1 VHRIIHGDLQTSTT
15 ERATHLRLD
24 GEQIFAGD
32 DEHLD
37 DADERRTF
45 RREELTA
52 CESCG
57 RLSPPTRITCLYCG
71 AELPAPHAGED
82 LRRPAL
88 KPLEEGVSGFNVVL
102 VPREVEEET
111 RDGRD
116 SRPRSSDA
124 LDEVASLLRLKP
136 EQLGEILAARV
147 PLPLARTGERA
158 EVALLERRLSELGL
172 HIEIV
177 SDDDLAVETVPPR
190 RIRRMVFGADDIKGS
205 AGAGFE
211 SWREEWGHLSVIV
224 TGRVYRK
231 VIEIDERVKRGA
243 GGEVVDTRE
252 LTRDEAI
259 LDLYFAGERAGWRIM
274 SEGFDYSCLGAR
286 KSLLAAENF
295 ARLVETL
302 RERAPRAAFDDSYKR
317 VRHLLQFAWSPTERT
332 ESSGLR
338 HTAPGKFLSG
348 AVTSTSNEAQ
358 FTRYSRLISRYARRK
373 NEE

>member
-1 VHRIIHGDLQTSTT
+1 VHRIIHGDLQTLTT

-32 DEHLD
+32 DDQIDGAHSQ
-37 DADERRTF
+37 RTF
-45 RREELTA
+45 RREEMLT

-57 RLSPPTRITCLYCG
+57 RTSPPTRMTCLYCG
-71 AELPAPHAGED
+71 AQLQAPRAGED

-88 KPLEEGVSGFNVVL
+88 KPLEEGARGFNVVL
-102 VPREVEEET
+102 VPREVEEEM

-116 SRPRSSDA
+116 SNPRSEA
-124 LDEVASLLRLKP
+124 MDEAASLLRLKP
-136 EQLGEILAARV
+136 EQLGEMLASSL

-158 EVALLERRLSELGL
+158 EVALLERRLSGLGL

-177 SDDDLAVETVPPR
+177 SDAEMAIETAPPR
-190 RIRRMVFGADDIKGS
+190 RVRRMEFGADDIEGA
-205 AGAGFE
+205 AGASFE
-211 SWREEWGHLSVIV
+211 SWREAWGHLSMIV
-224 TGRVYRK
+224 TGRIYRK

-243 GGEVVDTRE
+243 GGEVVDARE
-252 LTRDEAI
+252 LTQDEAI
-259 LDLYFAGERAGWRIM
+259 LDLYFAGASAGWRVM
-274 SEGFDYSCLGAR
+274 SEGFDYSCLDAR
-286 KSLLAAENF
+286 KGLLAAENF

-317 VRHLLQFAWSPTERT
+317 VRHLLQFAWSPTEHT

-348 AVTSTSNEAQ
+348 AVTSVSNEAQ
-358 FTRYSRLISRYARRK
+358 FTHYSRLISRYVRRR